1 MKPFVTALILLLTTQ
16 AMSQNPSDML
26 STIHNRTSIR
36 EYTSGKVAKQDVEI
50 LLRAAMA
57 APSSRNVQP
66 WRFFV
71 IEDQA
76 LLKEL
81 SGELPTAGMVAHA
94 PLAIVV
100 CGDTT
105 SGNPT
110 QEQRANWIMDCS
122 AATQNLLLAAHA
134 QGLGAVWTGVFP
146 YQERIRVVSQVLE
159 LPPHLVPLNLIAV
172 GHPLKENKP
181 KDKWDPQ
188 KIYWKN
194 DGQSQ

>member
-1 MKPFVTALILLLTTQ
+1 
-16 AMSQNPSDML
+16 
-26 STIHNRTSIR
+26 
-36 EYTSGKVAKQDVEI
+36 
-50 LLRAAMA
+50 MA

-71 IEDQA
+71 IEDQD
-76 LLKEL
+76 LLKAL
-81 SGELPTAGMVAHA
+81 SEQLPTAGMVGHA

-110 QEQRANWIMDCS
+110 DEQRANWIMDCS

-159 LPPHLVPLNLIAV
+159 LPPHMVPLSLIPI
-172 GHPLKENKP
+172 GHPLKESKP

-188 KIYWKN
+188 KVYWKKQ
-194 DGQSQ
+194 GQN

>member
-1 MKPFVTALILLLTTQ
+1 MKIFVAAFMFVLTTQ
-16 AMSQNPSDML
+16 AMGQNHSDML
-26 STIHNRTSIR
+26 SVIHNRTSIR
-36 EYTSGKVAKQDVEI
+36 EYTTDKIDEQEIEI

-71 IEDQA
+71 VEDQR
-76 LLKEL
+76 LLKAL
-81 SGELPTAGMVAHA
+81 SEQLPTAGMVGHA

-100 CGDTT
+100 CADTT

-110 QEQRANWIMDCS
+110 EEQRPNWIMDCS

-159 LPPHLVPLNLIAV
+159 LPAHMVPLSLIPI
-172 GHPLKENKP
+172 GHPLKESKP

-188 KIYWKN
+188 KVFWKKQAQN
-194 DGQSQ
+194 